1 MYLRCFITF
10 FVCLTGRVIFSTYA
24 LIWFFPLLFQM
35 KKLRFEKLWFDNVR
49 NYNMT
54 NYRMKYYRRLSSPR
68 VENHRNFRQK
78 KSEEEEKDLF
88 WSCRVNFNHFFRK
101 IWHSVGTFTF
111 SHVTKTKNIPQ
122 LMIWI
127 FLFLS
132 KHA

>member
-1 MYLRCFITF
+1 MFSHFL
-10 FVCLTGRVIFSTYA
+10 FVQVIYSTYA
-24 LIWFFPLLFQM
+24 LIGFFPLLFQM

-49 NYNMT
+49 NYNDQLPDEILPPIKFST
-54 NYRMKYYRRLSSPR
+54 CGKSSQFPT
-68 VENHRNFRQK
+68 K
-78 KSEEEEKDLF
+78 KSEEEEEKKDLF